1 MDSYDFVIV
10 GAGSAGCVLANRL
23 TESGRHRVLLLEAG
37 GSDRNFWVRMPIG
50 YGKTFHHPRLNWR
63 YLSEPVPGLGG
74 RETYWPRG
82 KVLGGSSAINAMVY
96 IRGQREDYDAW
107 EALGNP
113 GWGWRGVGDI
123 FRRMEDNLAGADE
136 HRGTGGPL
144 TVTSIS
150 GSEHPTCDAF
160 IAACEAVQLP
170 RNQDFNGATQEG
182 AGLYQITTRNG
193 VRASAASAFLRPAMR
208 RPNLRVVTQAQ
219 VTRILF
225 EGRRAVGVEYR
236 TGDRVHMAGAGSE
249 VILSAGAVNSAH
261 LLQLSGVGPGT
272 LLQARGVAV
281 VQALAGVGENL
292 QDHLCIDHV
301 YRANRPTLNAV
312 LRPWWGRV
320 LVGLRYLATRTGP
333 LSLSVNQAGGFFR
346 SDPSRPRPNM
356 QLYFSPLSY
365 TRATPGK
372 RQLMLPD
379 KEPGFL
385 LGVSNCH
392 PKSRGHVRLR
402 SADPYAAPAI
412 QPNYLAEREDVD
424 ELLDGS
430 AMLRR
435 IAAAGPLA
443 DIIERELRPGP
454 DAVTRAGMEADLRER
469 AGSVFHASGTCRMG
483 PDPATDVVDARLK
496 VHGLAGLRVV
506 DASIFPLLP
515 SGNINGPAMMTGWKG
530 ADLILADHG

>member
-236 TGDRVHMAGAGSE
+236 TAGRVHMAGAGRE

-301 YRANRPTLNAV
+301 YRANKPTLNAV
-312 LRPWWGRV
+312 LRPWWGR
-320 LVGLRYLATRTGP
+320 LAVGLQYVLTRTGP

-346 SDPSRPRPNM
+346 SDPLRPRPNM